1 MQIGQEI
8 NVNDTPTE
16 SVFAPLPAG
25 WYQATI
31 ETVELKPS
39 NAGTSTYMNI
49 KYSIL
54 GPSHQGRVVF
64 GMCGVSNQD
73 AEKEKTS
80 RYFLGQLMRATGLQ
94 RLTDTDQ
101 LVGANLKIKLSIK
114 AKTAE
119 YDASNNVKEYEAI
132 SGSALPKAEGK
143 EESVSTAPS
152 NAPPWAKK

>member
-1 MQIGQEI
+1 MNLGQEI
-8 NVNDTPTE
+8 NVKDIPEE
-16 SVFAPLPAG
+16 SAFAPLPAG
-25 WYQATI
+25 WYQASI
-31 ETVELKPS
+31 ESVELKPS
-39 NAGTSTYMNI
+39 NSGTSTYMNI

-54 GPSHQGRVVF
+54 GPTHQGRVVF

-132 SGSALPKAEGK
+132 SGSALPKAAKVEGEK
-143 EESVSTAPS
+143 PS
-152 NAPPWAKK
+152 GGSAPPWAKK